1 VSLERFNKPRFA
13 GIGGRRKSIPFRWGQ
28 RGLLDSVMFEKP
40 PARAVEAQTNAPSDT
55 VPEIAVIVP
64 VYNGRS
70 MLEELYTR
78 LVASLSTITEGFI
91 IVLID
96 DVAPDNAWP
105 LIRKLGKNDERVK
118 GIRLSRNFGQHYAL
132 TAGIDAVR
140 ARWYVIMDC
149 DLQDAP
155 EDIPILYNRANEG
168 HDMVVGVRR
177 KEGHALFKRLCS
189 RAFYAIFRF
198 LSGVQ
203 LDSSVGNYRIFSN
216 RVADG
221 FRNIREQLRFI
232 PASFEWMG
240 FDPAFVELA
249 HYDRSRGQSSYTFRK
264 LFKLASD
271 TILAHSQTPLK
282 IVAGF
287 GIAMS
292 AVTFAVACI
301 FFGRALI
308 FGTEV
313 VGWAS
318 LMVTI
323 LFVAS
328 LQIAL
333 MGVMG
338 IYIGKTFE
346 EAKRRPLYIVKDTV
360 NLLGAKSIDTD
371 EI

>member
-1 VSLERFNKPRFA
+1 MLEQPLVRDL
-13 GIGGRRKSIPFRWGQ
+13 G
-28 RGLLDSVMFEKP
+28 
-40 PARAVEAQTNAPSDT
+40 AQTIA
-55 VPEIAVIVP
+55 VPEIAVIIP

-78 LVASLSTITEGFI
+78 LVESLSAITEEFI
-91 IVLID
+91 IVLVD
-96 DVAPDNAWP
+96 DAAPDNAWP
-105 LIRKLGKNDERVK
+105 LIRKLAKDDVRVK

-132 TAGIDAVR
+132 TAGIDVAR

-155 EDIPILYNRANEG
+155 EDVRVLYDEATEG
-168 HDMVVGVRR
+168 HDVVIGVRG
-177 KEGHALFKRLCS
+177 KEGHGPFKRWCSLC
-189 RAFYAIFRF
+189 FYAIFRF
-198 LSGVQ
+198 LSGVH
-203 LDSSVGNYRIFSN
+203 LDARVGNYRIFSD
-216 RVADG
+216 RAADG
-221 FRNIREQLRFI
+221 FRNIREQLRFV

-240 FDPAFVELA
+240 FDPVYVELP
-249 HYDRSRGQSSYTFRK
+249 HYDRSKGQSSYTLGK
-264 LFKLASD
+264 LFKLAAD
-271 TILAHSQTPLK
+271 TVLAHSQMPLK
-282 IVAGF
+282 MVAGF
-287 GIAMS
+287 GIVMS
-292 AVTFAVACI
+292 ALTFVLACI

-333 MGVMG
+333 MGIMG

-360 NLLGAKSIDTD
+360 NLFAEEKASNRV
-371 EI
+371 

>member
-1 VSLERFNKPRFA
+1 ML
-13 GIGGRRKSIPFRWGQ
+13 
-28 RGLLDSVMFEKP
+28 EKP
-40 PARAVEAQTNAPSDT
+40 LARALEGQTNAPSET

-78 LVASLSTITEGFI
+78 LVASLSTITEAFI

-96 DVAPDNAWP
+96 DAAPDNPWP
-105 LIRKLGKNDERVK
+105 LIRKLGKNDARVK

-132 TAGIDAVR
+132 TAGIDVAR

-155 EDIPILYNRANEG
+155 EDIRVLYDEATEG

-177 KEGHALFKRLCS
+177 KEGHALFKRWRS
-189 RAFYAIFRF
+189 RAFYATFRF
-198 LSGVQ
+198 LSGVN
-203 LDSSVGNYRIFSN
+203 LDARVGNYRIFSN

-240 FDPAFVELA
+240 FDPVYVELP
-249 HYDRSRGQSSYTFRK
+249 HYDRSKGQSSYTFGK
-264 LFKLASD
+264 LFKLAAD
-271 TILAHSQTPLK
+271 TVLAHSQMPLK

-287 GIAMS
+287 GIVMS
-292 AVTFAVACI
+292 ALTFVLSCI

-313 VGWAS
+313 IGWAS

-333 MGVMG
+333 MGIMG

-360 NLLGAKSIDTD
+360 NLFGVPATRYDPTERAPPS
-371 EI
+371 EA